1 MHRSYQKRAKEN
13 RAMHLQPEPD
23 PAWRAHPGS
32 ITNSLALE
40 ITGQHSLEYSYFLRR
55 SRWQKV
61 HMGGET
67 QQCYFMLE
75 LLTTTKHTH
84 TLEIGLKFLTRSN
97 TQTYTH
103 LDRGRNN
110 TADIPSHDM
119 VPIQS
124 NHRKYSQD
132 KSSQHN
138 NKTLAL
144 WVMMLA

>member
-1 MHRSYQKRAKEN
+1 MTEG
-13 RAMHLQPEPD
+13 
-23 PAWRAHPGS
+23 AHG
-32 ITNSLALE
+32 
-40 ITGQHSLEYSYFLRR
+40 RR
-55 SRWQKV
+55 NTASNNKTYT
-61 HMGGET
+61 HET
-67 QQCYFMLE
+67 
-75 LLTTTKHTH
+75 
-84 TLEIGLKFLTRSN
+84 GLKFLTRSN
-97 TQTYTH
+97 TQTYIQS
-103 LDRGRNN
+103 DQGRNN

>member
-1 MHRSYQKRAKEN
+1 
-13 RAMHLQPEPD
+13 
-23 PAWRAHPGS
+23 
-32 ITNSLALE
+32 
-40 ITGQHSLEYSYFLRR
+40 
-55 SRWQKV
+55 
-61 HMGGET
+61 
-67 QQCYFMLE
+67 MLFHVGASNNNK
-75 LLTTTKHTH
+75 TYTHTH
-84 TLEIGLKFLTRSN
+84 ILEIGLKFLTRSN
-97 TQTYTH
+97 TQTYTQ